1 MSSDVVIS
9 YIKQSIEILLMMKE
23 DDCSDEIA
31 KERKKAQ
38 KLTNLL
44 DTKKKTKKPV
54 EENFVEKIK
63 NKIFE
68 DRRFRFD
75 KEYLD
80 ISTFDGYTEVSTLK
94 IIYEFKLIYRLA

>member
-1 MSSDVVIS
+1 
-9 YIKQSIEILLMMKE
+9 MMKE